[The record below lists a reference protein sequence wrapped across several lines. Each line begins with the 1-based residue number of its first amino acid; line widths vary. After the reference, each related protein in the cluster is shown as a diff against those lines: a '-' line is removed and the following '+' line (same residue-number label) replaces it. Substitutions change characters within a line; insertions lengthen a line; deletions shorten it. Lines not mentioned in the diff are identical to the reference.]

1 VIAASFALLA
11 ALGADP
17 SPPSAKAIQA
27 EVRQLLSSSA
37 VAPGLPAD
45 AAKVEE
51 LTAPVDGWVAARI
64 RQPYRDFPNAVLFRW
79 DSGRWSRV
87 PEGLAL
93 GLCDC
98 ASGILDLHTGDSEN
112 VLDMTLGKEA
122 ISSANP
128 KVQAMVKELN
138 VKGAVASLYPS
149 FLHVHPAGK
158 ATYFLDRTWLD
169 RVGPALLGP
178 AYQRLRR
185 RDCSRYDALPLQSIA
200 LGRDGGGWR
209 LTAQTVNDQRWTVRW
224 TGLGE
229 RGWLEG
235 KVVEAG
241 VRMTPGSVGVVFIE
255 TDAGL
260 VPAFLTPES
269 PAQRAF
275 RPGDVVEAIDGQPVT
290 DAEAANQRI
299 LGAPGSKVRVAVV
312 RDGQEL
318 TLTLAR
324 AAAHEGAP

>member
-1 VIAASFALLA
+1 MAALVALLC
-11 ALGADP
+11 ALGAGP
-17 SPPSAKAIQA
+17 APPNAKAIQA
-27 EVRQLLSSSA
+27 DVRLMLSSPA
-37 VAPGLPAD
+37 VAPGLAAG

-51 LTAPVDGWVAARI
+51 ITAVADGWVAARI
-64 RQPYRDFPNAVLFRW
+64 RAPYRDFPNVVLFRW
-79 DSGRWSRV
+79 DGSKWARV
-87 PEGLAL
+87 QEGLAL

-98 ASGILDLHTGDSEN
+98 TSGIVDLHTGDSEN
-112 VLDMTLGKEA
+112 VLDMTLGREA
-122 ISSANP
+122 LAPANP
-128 KVQAMVKELN
+128 RVQAMVKELN
-138 VKGAVASLYPS
+138 IKGAVGALYPS

-185 RDCSRYDALPLQSIA
+185 KDCTRYDAMPLQSVA
-200 LGRDGGGWR
+200 LSRDGAGWR
-209 LTAQTVNDQRWTVRW
+209 LTAQSLNDQRWTVRW

-229 RGWLEG
+229 GGWLEG
-235 KVVEAG
+235 KVVEAE
-241 VRMTPGSVGVVFIE
+241 VRMTPGSAGVVFIE

-260 VPAFLTPES
+260 VPAFLTPGS

-275 RPGDVVEAIDGQPVT
+275 RPGDVVEAIDGEPVT

-299 LGAPGSKVRVAVV
+299 LGAPGSKVRVVV
-312 RDGQEL
+312 ERDGQEL

-324 AAAHEGAP
+324 AREGAP

>member
-1 VIAASFALLA
+1 MRKTLAFACALAASSAWA
-11 ALGADP
+11 ASDP
-17 SPPSAKAIQA
+17 SPPNAKAIQA
-27 EVRQLLSSSA
+27 DVRLMLSSST

-51 LTAPVDGWVAARI
+51 LTPAVDGWVAVRVRA
-64 RQPYRDFPNAVLFRW
+64 PYRDFPNVVLFRW
-79 DSGRWSRV
+79 DGARWARV

-98 ASGILDLHTGDSEN
+98 TSGILDLHTGDSEN

-122 ISSANP
+122 LTSANP

-138 VKGAVASLYPS
+138 VKGAVGALYPS

-158 ATYFLDRTWLD
+158 ATYFLDKTWLD
-169 RVGPALLGP
+169 GVGPKLIGP

-185 RDCSRYDALPLQSIA
+185 RDCTRYDALPLQSVA
-200 LGRDGGGWR
+200 LSREGDGWR
-209 LTAQTVNDQRWTVRW
+209 LTAQSMNDQRWTVRW
-224 TGLGE
+224 KGLGE
-229 RGWLEG
+229 GGWLDG
-235 KVVEAG
+235 KAVDAEVK
-241 VRMTPGSVGVVFIE
+241 MTPGSVGAVFIE

-260 VPAFLTPES
+260 VPAFLTPGS

-290 DAEAANQRI
+290 DAEAANQRVM
-299 LGAPGSKVRVAVV
+299 GAPGSKVRVGVV

-318 TLTLAR
+318 TLTLVR
-324 AAAHEGAP
+324 AP